1 MRSNEGEGALCLYP
15 FLQEDGGSTELGA
28 PSRDRPAPV
37 TCRRASLATFA
48 VLSMAGCRPGIG
60 YVLVTW
66 VRPLLPAHLRVVPV
80 PGDVAF
86 LCGREPLPRGGGRS
100 RHGPLPSSSL
110 GRAVRSAACP
120 ARCDRL
126 EAGWEGAVLGCG
138 LARLSFPL
146 SQEVPWLVS
155 NPTLGLAPRPFYRKT
170 P

>member
-28 PSRDRPAPV
+28 PSRDRQAPV
-37 TCRRASLATFA
+37 TCRRASLAASAA
-48 VLSMAGCRPGIG
+48 VSMAGCRPGIG

-66 VRPLLPAHLRVVPV
+66 VCPPTPAHHRVVPV

-86 LCGREPLPRGGGRS
+86 LCGHEPMPRGGGRS
-100 RHGPLPSSSL
+100 RHDPLPSFSL
-110 GRAVRSAACP
+110 GRAVRSAACS

-126 EAGWEGAVLGCG
+126 EAGWEGAVLDCG

-146 SQEVPWLVS
+146 SQELPWLVS
-155 NPTLGLAPRPFYRKT
+155 DRKLLPRPCTKAFL
-170 P
+170 